1 MMTGTV
7 ARGGCR
13 TSAGRVR
20 LWGRGRAAR
29 GARARG
35 LSEAARARPDARA
48 RKATCG
54 RGARRSRA
62 SIRRHFDVVNQ
73 VYGREKGTACAR
85 GSRTAR
91 GGDPP
96 RGSERRRARRP
107 SRRQRGA
114 RRLARRTP
122 LPARASPARPPRRA
136 RKRAAKRASMAPGRA
151 DLSCR
156 GAYLLRS
163 RRARR
168 EGARARFCVPESA
181 RGRFSPGLTAC
192 ARARAV

>member
-1 MMTGTV
+1 MTGTV

-91 GGDPP
+91 GEGPSA
-96 RGSERRRARRP
+96 RLRAE
-107 SRRQRGA
+107 
-114 RRLARRTP
+114 T
-122 LPARASPARPPRRA
+122 
-136 RKRAAKRASMAPGRA
+136 RAAAVATAARCDDWLAGR
-151 DLSCR
+151 
-156 GAYLLRS
+156 RS
-163 RRARR
+163 RRARPPR
-168 EGARARFCVPESA
+168 APRAARGKGRQSALRWHPDGRISHVEARTFSVRDARVGKARALASA
-181 RGRFSPGLTAC
+181 FPK
-192 ARARAV
+192 ARADASLRV